1 LLTSAGFDP
10 KVGAWAVA
18 AGAAAAPPNWN
29 REGAVAAAWVEVVG
43 GAPKAKVELVVV
55 VGAPKAGTAVLVAP
69 KAAVVAEAA
78 PNAGAAALTAPK
90 VGAAAD
96 RAVLC
101 SVVLAP
107 KLKTAD
113 GAVTAV
119 LDFPKLKVGA
129 AAAVVAV
136 VAPKD
141 GAAWLANGVAEVVG
155 AAVEAGA
162 VAPNEKSPVP
172 ATRVGPA
179 VLEAGGV

>member
-1 LLTSAGFDP
+1 MLTSAGFDP
-10 KVGAWAVA
+10 NVGAWAVA

-29 REGAVAAAWVEVVG
+29 REGAVPAAWVEVVG

-96 RAVLC
+96 GAVLC

-129 AAAVVAV
+129 AAAVV

-162 VAPNEKSPVP
+162 VAPNENSPVP

-179 VLEAGGV
+179 VLEAGGA

>member
-1 LLTSAGFDP
+1 MAQLKLCHLPMVQYGR
-10 KVGAWAVA
+10 GAQA
-18 AGAAAAPPNWN
+18 N
-29 REGAVAAAWVEVVG
+29 
-43 GAPKAKVELVVV
+43 
-55 VGAPKAGTAVLVAP
+55 GTAGLVAP

-90 VGAAAD
+90 VGATADGAA
-96 RAVLC
+96 LC

-129 AAAVVAV
+129 AAAVV

-162 VAPNEKSPVP
+162 VAPNENSPVP

-179 VLEAGGV
+179 VLEAGGA

>member
-1 LLTSAGFDP
+1 MLTSAGFDP

-29 REGAVAAAWVEVVG
+29 REGAVPAAWVEVVG

-78 PNAGAAALTAPK
+78 PNAGAAVLTAPK

-96 RAVLC
+96 GAVLC

-129 AAAVVAV
+129 AAAVV
-136 VAPKD
+136 VAPKE
-141 GAAWLANGVAEVVG
+141 GAAWLDNGVAEVVG

-162 VAPNEKSPVP
+162 VAPNENSPVP

-179 VLEAGGV
+179 VLEAGGA

>member
-1 LLTSAGFDP
+1 MLTSAGFDP

-29 REGAVAAAWVEVVG
+29 REGAVPAAWVEVVG

-78 PNAGAAALTAPK
+78 PNAGAAVLTAPK

-96 RAVLC
+96 GAVLC

-129 AAAVVAV
+129 AAAVV

-141 GAAWLANGVAEVVG
+141 GAAWLDSGVAEVVG

-162 VAPNEKSPVP
+162 VAPNENSPVP

-179 VLEAGGV
+179 VLEAGGA

>member
-1 LLTSAGFDP
+1 M
-10 KVGAWAVA
+10 A

-29 REGAVAAAWVEVVG
+29 REGAVPAAWVEVVG

-96 RAVLC
+96 GAVLC

-129 AAAVVAV
+129 AAAVV
-136 VAPKD
+136 VAPKE
-141 GAAWLANGVAEVVG
+141 GAAWLDNGVAEVVG

-162 VAPNEKSPVP
+162 VAPNENSPVP

-179 VLEAGGV
+179 VLEAGGA

>member
-1 LLTSAGFDP
+1 MLTSAGFDP

-29 REGAVAAAWVEVVG
+29 REGAVPEAWVEVVG

-96 RAVLC
+96 GAVLC

-129 AAAVVAV
+129 AAAVV

-162 VAPNEKSPVP
+162 VAPNENSPVP

-179 VLEAGGV
+179 VLEAGGA

>member
-1 LLTSAGFDP
+1 M
-10 KVGAWAVA
+10 A

-29 REGAVAAAWVEVVG
+29 REGAVPAAWVEVVG

-96 RAVLC
+96 GAVLC

-129 AAAVVAV
+129 AAAVV

-162 VAPNEKSPVP
+162 VAPNENSPVP

-179 VLEAGGV
+179 VLEAGGA

>member
-1 LLTSAGFDP
+1 MLTSAGFDP

-29 REGAVAAAWVEVVG
+29 REGAVPAAWVEVVG

-96 RAVLC
+96 GAVLC

-129 AAAVVAV
+129 AAAVV

-141 GAAWLANGVAEVVG
+141 GAAWLDNGVAEVVG

-162 VAPNEKSPVP
+162 VAPNENSPVP

-179 VLEAGGV
+179 VLEAGGA

>member
-1 LLTSAGFDP
+1 MLTSAGFDP

-18 AGAAAAPPNWN
+18 VGAAAAPPNWN
-29 REGAVAAAWVEVVG
+29 REGAVPAAWVEVVG

-55 VGAPKAGTAVLVAP
+55 VGAPKAGTAELVAP

-90 VGAAAD
+90 VGATAD
-96 RAVLC
+96 GAVLC

-129 AAAVVAV
+129 AAAVV

-162 VAPNEKSPVP
+162 VAPNENSPVP

-179 VLEAGGV
+179 VLEAGGA

>member
-1 LLTSAGFDP
+1 MLTSAGFDP

-29 REGAVAAAWVEVVG
+29 REGAVPAAWVEVVG

-96 RAVLC
+96 GAVLC

-107 KLKTAD
+107 KLKTGD

-129 AAAVVAV
+129 AAAVV

-141 GAAWLANGVAEVVG
+141 GAAWLDNGVAEVVG

-162 VAPNEKSPVP
+162 VAPNENSPVP

-179 VLEAGGV
+179 VLEAGGA

>member
-1 LLTSAGFDP
+1 MLTSAGFDP

-29 REGAVAAAWVEVVG
+29 REGAVPEAWVEVVG

-78 PNAGAAALTAPK
+78 PNAGAAVLTAPK

-96 RAVLC
+96 GAVLC

-113 GAVTAV
+113 GVAHSEWGM
-119 LDFPKLKVGA
+119 KENSQVGSS
-129 AAAVVAV
+129 VHC
-136 VAPKD
+136 
-141 GAAWLANGVAEVVG
+141 LLH
-155 AAVEAGA
+155 
-162 VAPNEKSPVP
+162 
-172 ATRVGPA
+172 T
-179 VLEAGGV
+179 L

>member
-29 REGAVAAAWVEVVG
+29 REGAVPAAWVEVVG

-96 RAVLC
+96 GAVLC

-129 AAAVVAV
+129 AAVVV

-141 GAAWLANGVAEVVG
+141 GAAWLDNGVAEVVG

-162 VAPNEKSPVP
+162 VAPTENSPVP

-179 VLEAGGV
+179 VLEAEGA

>member
-1 LLTSAGFDP
+1 M
-10 KVGAWAVA
+10 A

-29 REGAVAAAWVEVVG
+29 REGAVPAAWVEVVG

-55 VGAPKAGTAVLVAP
+55 VGAPKAGTAELVAP

-90 VGAAAD
+90 VGATAD
-96 RAVLC
+96 GAVLC

-129 AAAVVAV
+129 AAAVV

-162 VAPNEKSPVP
+162 VAPNENSPVP

>member
-1 LLTSAGFDP
+1 MLTSAGFDP

-69 KAAVVAEAA
+69 KVAVVAEAA

-129 AAAVVAV
+129 AAAVV

-141 GAAWLANGVAEVVG
+141 GAAWLANGAAEVVG

-162 VAPNEKSPVP
+162 VAPNENSPVP

-179 VLEAGGV
+179 VLEAGGA

>member
-1 LLTSAGFDP
+1 M
-10 KVGAWAVA
+10 
-18 AGAAAAPPNWN
+18 
-29 REGAVAAAWVEVVG
+29 
-43 GAPKAKVELVVV
+43 

-96 RAVLC
+96 GAVLC

-162 VAPNEKSPVP
+162 VAPNENSPVP

-179 VLEAGGV
+179 VLEAGGA

>member
-1 LLTSAGFDP
+1 MLTSAGFDP

-29 REGAVAAAWVEVVG
+29 REGAVPAAWVEVVG

-129 AAAVVAV
+129 AAAVV

-162 VAPNEKSPVP
+162 AAPNENSPVP

>member
-1 LLTSAGFDP
+1 MLTSAGFDP

-29 REGAVAAAWVEVVG
+29 REGAVPAAWVEVVG

-90 VGAAAD
+90 VGATAD
-96 RAVLC
+96 GAVLC

-129 AAAVVAV
+129 AAAVV

-141 GAAWLANGVAEVVG
+141 GAAWLANGAAEVVG

-162 VAPNEKSPVP
+162 VAPNENSPVP

-179 VLEAGGV
+179 VLEAGGA

>member
-1 LLTSAGFDP
+1 MLTSAGFDP

-29 REGAVAAAWVEVVG
+29 REGAVPAAWVEVVG

-96 RAVLC
+96 
-101 SVVLAP
+101 
-107 KLKTAD
+107 
-113 GAVTAV
+113 
-119 LDFPKLKVGA
+119 
-129 AAAVVAV
+129 
-136 VAPKD
+136 
-141 GAAWLANGVAEVVG
+141 
-155 AAVEAGA
+155 
-162 VAPNEKSPVP
+162 
-172 ATRVGPA
+172 
-179 VLEAGGV
+179 

>member
-1 LLTSAGFDP
+1 M
-10 KVGAWAVA
+10 A

-29 REGAVAAAWVEVVG
+29 REGAVPAAWVEVVG

-96 RAVLC
+96 GAVLC

-129 AAAVVAV
+129 AAAVV

-141 GAAWLANGVAEVVG
+141 GAAWLDNGVAEVVG

-162 VAPNEKSPVP
+162 VAPNENSPVP

-179 VLEAGGV
+179 VLEAGGA

>member
-1 LLTSAGFDP
+1 MLTSAGFDP

-18 AGAAAAPPNWN
+18 VGAAAAPPNWN
-29 REGAVAAAWVEVVG
+29 REGAVPAAWVEVVG

-129 AAAVVAV
+129 AAAVV

-179 VLEAGGV
+179 VLEAGGA

>member
-1 LLTSAGFDP
+1 M
-10 KVGAWAVA
+10 A
-18 AGAAAAPPNWN
+18 AGAATAPPNWN
-29 REGAVAAAWVEVVG
+29 REGAVPAAWVEVVG

-90 VGAAAD
+90 VGATAD
-96 RAVLC
+96 GAVLC

-129 AAAVVAV
+129 AAAVV

-162 VAPNEKSPVP
+162 AAPNENSPVP

>member
-1 LLTSAGFDP
+1 MLTSAGFDP

-29 REGAVAAAWVEVVG
+29 REGAVPAAWVEVVG

-78 PNAGAAALTAPK
+78 PNAGAAVLTAPK

-96 RAVLC
+96 GAVLC

-129 AAAVVAV
+129 AAAVV

-162 VAPNEKSPVP
+162 VAPNENSPVP

-179 VLEAGGV
+179 VLEAGGA

>member
-1 LLTSAGFDP
+1 MLTSAGFDP

-55 VGAPKAGTAVLVAP
+55 VGAPKAGTAELVAP

-129 AAAVVAV
+129 AAAVV

-179 VLEAGGV
+179 VLEAGGA

>member
-1 LLTSAGFDP
+1 MLTSAGFDP

-18 AGAAAAPPNWN
+18 AGAATAPPNWN
-29 REGAVAAAWVEVVG
+29 REGAVPAAWVEVVG

-90 VGAAAD
+90 VGATAD
-96 RAVLC
+96 GAVLC

-129 AAAVVAV
+129 AAAVVA
-136 VAPKD
+136 PKD

-162 VAPNEKSPVP
+162 VGPNENSPVP

-179 VLEAGGV
+179 VLEAGGA

>member
-1 LLTSAGFDP
+1 MLTSAGFDP

-29 REGAVAAAWVEVVG
+29 REGAVPAAWVEVVG

-69 KAAVVAEAA
+69 KAAVVADAA

-90 VGAAAD
+90 VGATADGAA
-96 RAVLC
+96 LC

-129 AAAVVAV
+129 AAAVV

-162 VAPNEKSPVP
+162 VAPNENSPVP

-179 VLEAGGV
+179 VLEAGGA

>member
-1 LLTSAGFDP
+1 MLTSAGFDP

-129 AAAVVAV
+129 AAAVV

-141 GAAWLANGVAEVVG
+141 GAAWLANGVAAVVG

-162 VAPNEKSPVP
+162 VAPNENSPVP

-179 VLEAGGV
+179 VLEAGGA

>member
-1 LLTSAGFDP
+1 MLTSAGFDP

-29 REGAVAAAWVEVVG
+29 REGAVPAAWVEVVG

-78 PNAGAAALTAPK
+78 PNAGAAVLTAPK

-96 RAVLC
+96 GAVLC

-129 AAAVVAV
+129 AAAVV
-136 VAPKD
+136 VAPKE
-141 GAAWLANGVAEVVG
+141 GAAWLDNGVAEVVG
-155 AAVEAGA
+155 AAVEVGA
-162 VAPNEKSPVP
+162 VAPNENSPVP

-179 VLEAGGV
+179 VLEAGGA